1 MDIDL
6 AAATSAMDQI
16 RAKFDSVEEDGK
28 RAVGEAKAEA
38 KRQRQVLVNAALSSL
53 NSLRTHLVATLT
65 GLREDAAPAQKQ
77 MATQVA
83 TDDDGAKLAWNA
95 AQGRWALMS
104 EGKMDHLVI
113 RVAVPPPMG
122 IRGFHSSVHDLSGA
136 PNTELSP
143 NMRRPPV
150 EGGSLPPMP
159 APRPALQGR
168 RPPPTV
174 IRGSP
179 PGTGGFNWQ
188 SPWQSRVTH
197 TTTNRHQLSTRQR
210 VPLSA

>member
-104 EGKMDHLVI
+104 GGRWI
-113 RVAVPPPMG
+113 TW
-122 IRGFHSSVHDLSGA
+122 SS
-136 PNTELSP
+136 ESP
-143 NMRRPPV
+143 CRRPWASVDSIHPCMIFLAHQTLSFRRICV
-150 EGGSLPPMP
+150 
-159 APRPALQGR
+159 GR
-168 RPPPTV
+168 R
-174 IRGSP
+174 
-179 PGTGGFNWQ
+179 
-188 SPWQSRVTH
+188 
-197 TTTNRHQLSTRQR
+197 
-210 VPLSA
+210 